1 MNYFKLLHN
10 INKNNKSK
18 DFIIIDGKKYTYNYV
33 YEEAKHIGQL
43 LKKINSKE
51 CKDSILIY
59 SKDLYFQ
66 IIAFLGSDFSENI
79 PIICHYNLPIKVFK
93 EIALKNNIRYIISDE
108 KLDFENEYILENTLK
123 IFKKIYLYE
132 IETKKN
138 DYDENLCMGVL
149 TSGSIDVPK
158 ILYRTYESWADFF
171 EIQNKIFKI
180 NSSSKLFISGSL
192 SFTGNLNVLLSVL
205 YEGGTVIAI
214 TSFAT
219 KVWVKVIEEYLITNI
234 YLVPSKL
241 KVLVNDLERKINSV
255 KGIFT
260 GSQLLFINTA
270 DKLNINFPNSEIVL
284 YYGASELNYIT
295 YITYEEMK
303 RRPLSVGKPFPNVKV
318 FIKNN
323 SIYVDTKYHVSGIYS
338 PYSVNDV
345 GYIDT
350 EGYLIFEG
358 RKDDVINKGGIKVSS
373 LKIEGE
379 IRKIKEVDDVVII
392 PYKHSSK
399 GNEIAAFIVNNQSI
413 TKKDIIKNLKNNL
426 MNNEIPKK
434 IFFISNI
441 PLNESGKMDRH
452 KLKEYIDKKNEN

>member
-10 INKNNKSK
+10 ISKNNKNK
-18 DFIIIDGKKYTYNYV
+18 DFIIIDRKKYTYNYV
-33 YEEAKHIGQL
+33 YEEARYIGQL
-43 LKKINSKE
+43 LKKIKSQE

-59 SKDLYFQ
+59 SKNLYFQ
-66 IIAFLGSDFSENI
+66 ITAFLGSDFSENI

-123 IFKKIYLYE
+123 IFEKIYLYE

-138 DYDENLCMGVL
+138 DYDENICMGVL

-158 ILYRTYESWADFF
+158 VLYRTYESWADFF

-214 TSFAT
+214 TSFAP

-241 KVLVNDLERKINSV
+241 KVLVNALERKINSV

-318 FIKNN
+318 FIKDNF
-323 SIYVDTKYHVSGIYS
+323 IHVDTKYHVSGRYS
-338 PYSVNDV
+338 PCSVNDV
-345 GYIDT
+345 GHIDS
-350 EGYLIFEG
+350 EGYLMFEG

-373 LKIEGE
+373 LKIEDE

-392 PYKHSSK
+392 PYKHSTK
-399 GNEIAAFIVNNQSI
+399 GNEIAAFIVNNQPI
-413 TKKDIIKNLKNNL
+413 TKKYIIKNLKNNI

-452 KLKEYIDKKNEN
+452 KLKEYIDKQNKN